1 MNNPVIYGGIFLNN
15 ISFDFLELYKL
26 QLVLNK
32 IKFHEK
38 KIEKIKND
46 EELKNHETELNNA
59 LKNYDELIEKYN
71 ILERERKKLDD
82 ELSLK
87 DDKIRRNEQKLAS
100 GSITSAK
107 EILSLQEE
115 IESIKKFNS
124 DLENKILEIMIEI
137 DDLNEEIKLEK
148 EKKEK
153 LEAYVNKLKSE
164 INEKVSV
171 EEEKLN
177 SYKDEKE
184 RILKEIPEEFINKF
198 NEISEKRNGIA
209 IGILKDRLCL
219 ACNME
224 MSTTEAMKM
233 DSFDEIYRCPNC
245 KRMII
250 KYREEV
256 DKIIEEYSE

>member
-1 MNNPVIYGGIFLNN
+1 
-15 ISFDFLELYKL
+15 
-26 QLVLNK
+26 
-32 IKFHEK
+32 
-38 KIEKIKND
+38 
-46 EELKNHETELNNA
+46 
-59 LKNYDELIEKYN
+59 
-71 ILERERKKLDD
+71 
-82 ELSLK
+82 
-87 DDKIRRNEQKLAS
+87 LAS
-100 GSITSAK
+100 GTITSAK
-107 EILSLQEE
+107 EIVSLQEE

-245 KRMII
+245 KSMII